1 VFNLRKLAAFFR
13 PRIELT
19 PFQHAV
25 RLLDTGAY
33 AQAELELSTL
43 LEGAAGVERAAI
55 LNKRGIS
62 RVRQDRRQ
70 EGRADFAAALQI
82 DAKYAPSLV
91 NVGNLLLEDGR
102 LEEAIEQYEEALRSD
117 DDYAVA
123 HMNLSAAYKKA
134 GRHDDAVREFRRA
147 GRVEG
152 SLFKKK
158 KPGL

>member
-1 VFNLRKLAAFFR
+1 M
-13 PRIELT
+13 
-19 PFQHAV
+19 
-25 RLLDTGAY
+25 DTGAF
-33 AQAELELSTL
+33 AQAELELSEL
-43 LEGAAGVERAAI
+43 LARVSDLERVPI

-62 RVRQDRRQ
+62 RVHLGRRQ
-70 EGRADFAAALQI
+70 EALADFNAALQM
-82 DAKYAPSLV
+82 DATYAPSLV

-102 LEEAIEQYEEALRSD
+102 LDEAIAQYEKAVRSD
-117 DDYAVA
+117 DEYAVA

-158 KPGL
+158 KPR